1 MKRAWQNLAHK
12 QIIASEIHMIPF
24 KINNYNHMKKTIVT
38 CFLLFNCVIAWTQN
52 ANIPTFGTDGTLEI
66 ATWNIEHFPKNDQNT
81 IDSVSQIIKALD
93 IDIISFQEIDDTVSF
108 KQMINN
114 LPDYQYYFKSQ
125 WYGGLAYIY
134 KTDVIQI
141 NDFYEIYTTSPY
153 WSPFPRS
160 PLVMDINFMGQNII
174 VINNHFKCCGNGI
187 LDLNNSGDEESRRY
201 IASNLLKEYI
211 DNYFTDKK
219 VLVVGDLNDNIAESE
234 SNNVFINI
242 INENQNYLFADMEI
256 AQGDK
261 SDWSY
266 PTWPS
271 HLDHILITNEL
282 FADFHNDNSE
292 IKTIKIDQ
300 YLTNGWNEYDYNI
313 SDHRPVAIKLKLES
327 TSNSDF
333 LTNDELLKIYPNP
346 ATSILNFRLNN
357 LTNNS
362 RIEIYNSMGQLVKL
376 INMQENQA
384 NLTLQLDSFDTGIY
398 IVKLHTGNNTELTKR
413 IVILKQ

>member
-12 QIIASEIHMIPF
+12 QTIASEIHMIPF

-201 IASNLLKEYI
+201 IASNLLKEYV
-211 DNYFTDKK
+211 DNHFTDKK

-242 INENQNYLFADMEI
+242 INDNQNYLFADMEI

-282 FADFHNDNSE
+282 FVDFHNDNSE

-313 SDHRPVAIKLKLES
+313 SDHRLVAIKLKLES

-357 LTNNS
+357 LTKNS

-376 INMQENQA
+376 INIQKNQA